1 MKWTPGNMSRNVED
15 RRGMRMGPG
24 GFGIGGGLILLVLS
38 LVFGRN
44 FFEEAGPLTT
54 QESSGEVAPVNE
66 SAEEKERRLFVSFVL
81 DDVQAYWA
89 QELPKHNAQ
98 YQDAKLVLF
107 RDAVQ
112 SGCGVA
118 QSASGPFYCP
128 LDQKAYI
135 DLGFYDEL
143 QQKFGAN
150 GDFAQAYV
158 LAHELGHHVQNLLG
172 TAGRVRQMQEQ
183 RPGAAND
190 LSVRLE
196 LQADCYAGVWGH
208 STNQRQILDKG
219 DPEEALNAASAIGD
233 DRIQSEMTGQVR
245 PESFTHGSSQQRLNW
260 FKRGFTSGDPRN
272 CDTFAGA
279 I

>member
-54 QESSGEVAPVNE
+54 QQSSGEVAPVDE
-66 SAEEKERRLFVSFVL
+66 SPQEKERRQFVSFVL
-81 DDVQAYWA
+81 DDAQAYWA

-208 STNQRQILDKG
+208 STNQRQILEKG
-219 DPEEALNAASAIGD
+219 DPEEALNAAAAIGD

-260 FKRGFTSGDPRN
+260 FKRGFTTGDPRN